1 MDTQFA
7 TCPYCGQVIVLTDYE
22 TGDLSQEE
30 IQLES
35 IKRCTC
41 NEARLEQKKIERIKQ
56 AKKQLYCMIDRDAE
70 IAQVLEQAIELIV
83 RGTIGS
89 AVFKAGNHKISINDA
104 PRGIRIVKTIVHSEE
119 EVVP

>member
-1 MDTQFA
+1 MDNQFA

-30 IQLES
+30 IQLEA

-41 NEARLEQKKIERIKQ
+41 NEARLEQKKIERTKL
-56 AKKQLYCMIDRDAE
+56 AKKQLYCIIERDAE
-70 IAQVLEQAIELIV
+70 IAQVIEQTIELIV
-83 RGTIGS
+83 RGAIDS
-89 AVFKAGNHKISINDA
+89 AVYKEGNHKYSITDA
-104 PRGIRIVKTIVHSEE
+104 TKGIRIVKTTVHSEE